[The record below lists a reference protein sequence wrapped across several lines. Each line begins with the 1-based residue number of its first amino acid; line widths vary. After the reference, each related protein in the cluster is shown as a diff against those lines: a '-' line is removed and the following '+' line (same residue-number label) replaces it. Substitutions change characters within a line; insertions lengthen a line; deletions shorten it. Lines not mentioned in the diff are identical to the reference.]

1 MGQKVHPKGIR
12 LGITTEHTSVWYA
25 DKRTY
30 SEHLLQDLKVREYI
44 HKQLERA
51 SVGKV
56 VIERPRDRVNIT
68 IHTSRPGIVIGRNGR
83 DIEDLRAKLSQMM
96 GLPVTVNIAEINPGE
111 IDAFLVA
118 RKLCQQIEKRADVK
132 RTMRKVAQ
140 ETLKFKDDVEGLK
153 IRVSGRIRGAE
164 QARSETLAE
173 GRIPNHTL
181 RANIDYAVS
190 EAKTASGVL
199 GVKVW
204 IFKGEIIG
212 KESATAA
219 EQRR

>member
-1 MGQKVHPKGIR
+1 MGQKVHPTGLR
-12 LGITTEHTSVWYA
+12 LGIVAEHTSVWYA
-25 DKRTY
+25 DKKTY
-30 SEHLLQDLKVREYI
+30 SEHLLQDLQVRNYI
-44 HKQLERA
+44 HKRLERA

-68 IHTSRPGIVIGRNGR
+68 IHTSRPGIVIGRAGR
-83 DIEDLRAKLSQMM
+83 DIEELRSKLSDMM

-111 IDAFLVA
+111 IDAYLVA

-153 IRVSGRIRGAE
+153 IRVAGRIKGAE
-164 QARSETLAE
+164 QARAETFSE

-204 IFKGEIIG
+204 IFKGEVIG
-212 KESATAA
+212 RDQATAV
-219 EQRR
+219 